1 MRTEVLSTVGSSTK
15 NRPTCSLGHA
25 VFRFEFFWSLGS
37 WNPGDTPHL
46 HRLTYIYTIFGLEGP
61 VFFLE
66 VGPFPSYY
74 ACGGD
79 QRQAPSAGRLLQF
92 LSIVGRQGLLTVWH
106 ALTYALLTGFAELL
120 QLCKLLF
127 KLHPAIES
135 QIEATIPR
143 SPGLNDYIT
152 NPPKA
157 PNWTAEGIWLIFHE
171 YRTTWLSLVGS
182 HSLQ

>member
-1 MRTEVLSTVGSSTK
+1 MSRLEV
-15 NRPTCSLGHA
+15 
-25 VFRFEFFWSLGS
+25 
-37 WNPGDTPHL
+37 
-46 HRLTYIYTIFGLEGP
+46 P

-66 VGPFPSYY
+66 VGPLPSYY

-92 LSIVGRQGLLTVWH
+92 LSIVGRQGLLTG
-106 ALTYALLTGFAELL
+106 LTRINIRLLTGSAELL

-143 SPGLNDYIT
+143 SPELNDYIT

-157 PNWTAEGIWLIFHE
+157 PNWTVEGIWLLFP
-171 YRTTWLSLVGS
+171 
-182 HSLQ
+182 